1 MRDRRC
7 KLDAMKML
15 TAKVVGGQLDVPVG
29 ILEEGTTVTILVPE
43 HEDGEGFEVSEEQK
57 ALLLE
62 SLEQARR
69 GEGVDG
75 WKLLEELRGRS

>member
-1 MRDRRC
+1 
-7 KLDAMKML
+7 MKML
-15 TAKVVGGQLDVPVG
+15 TAKVVDGQLDVPVG
-29 ILEEGTTVTILVPE
+29 TLEEGTTVTILVPE
-43 HEDGEGFEVSEEQK
+43 LEDEEGFDVSEEQK

>member
-1 MRDRRC
+1 
-7 KLDAMKML
+7 MKML
-15 TAKVVGGQLDVPVG
+15 TARVVDGQLDVPEG
-29 ILEEGTTVTILVPE
+29 TLEEGITVTILVPE
-43 HEDGEGFEVSEEQK
+43 HEDDEGFGVTEEQK

>member
-1 MRDRRC
+1 
-7 KLDAMKML
+7 MKML
-15 TAKVVGGQLDVPVG
+15 TAKVVQGQLDVPEG
-29 ILEEGTTVTILVPE
+29 TFEEGITVTILVPE
-43 HEDGEGFEVSEEQK
+43 NEDEEGFDVREEQR

-62 SLEQARR
+62 PLEQARR